1 MKILLLN
8 ENPVVSRLVSLSAK
22 KMSYDFEE
30 LNAYSENLGNYD
42 VIVVDS
48 DTPAPLKIL
57 KEKCDRLIFLAPRNQ
72 NVEDI
77 DAQILQKPF
86 LPTDFLNLLNNK
98 DANKHTS
105 IDLPMLSNDEN
116 PYADISLDLDN
127 LNLDDLPDENSLD
140 INSEGMED
148 LSFDDDAQDDNSNK
162 TLETQNLEHET
173 IKEQTQEDTQ
183 IDLDLTLEDGESEKE
198 DLSQEHTALDTEPSL
213 DELDDKNDE
222 DLEIKEDDKN
232 EEIEKQEL
240 LDDSKTNTL
249 EMQEELSESQDDNS
263 NKTLET
269 QNLEHDNLEQETIK
283 EQTQEDTQTD
293 LDLTLEDGES
303 EKEDLSQEHTALDT
317 EPSLDELDDKNDEDL
332 EIKEDDKNE
341 EIEKQELLDDS
352 KTNTLEMQEELS
364 ESQDDNSNKTLETQN
379 LEHDNLEQETIKEQT
394 QEDTQTDLDLTL
406 EDGESEKEDLSQEHT
421 ALDTEPSLDELD
433 DKNDEDLE
441 DNKELQANISDFDD
455 LPVVEEQEKEMDFDD
470 LPEDAEFL
478 GQAKDNEESE
488 EVLEEFAPVV
498 EEDVQD
504 EMDDFTSN
512 LSTQDQIKE
521 ELAQLDELDY
531 GIDSD
536 NSSKVLEDFKDEP
549 ILDDKEL
556 GTNEEEVVVPNLNIS
571 DFDTLKES
579 DIQEALGEEI
589 LEKNEEPIVS
599 DVTKDDNSEE
609 IVNELSQSIAGAI
622 TSSIKDDTLKA
633 ALKGM
638 NMNININISFKED

>member
-162 TLETQNLEHET
+162 TLETQNLEH
-173 IKEQTQEDTQ
+173 
-183 IDLDLTLEDGESEKE
+183 
-198 DLSQEHTALDTEPSL
+198 
-213 DELDDKNDE
+213 
-222 DLEIKEDDKN
+222 
-232 EEIEKQEL
+232 
-240 LDDSKTNTL
+240 
-249 EMQEELSESQDDNS
+249 
-263 NKTLET
+263 
-269 QNLEHDNLEQETIK
+269 DNLEQETIK

-293 LDLTLEDGES
+293 LDLTLEDGE
-303 EKEDLSQEHTALDT
+303 
-317 EPSLDELDDKNDEDL
+317 N
-332 EIKEDDKNE
+332 
-341 EIEKQELLDDS
+341 
-352 KTNTLEMQEELS
+352 
-364 ESQDDNSNKTLETQN
+364 
-379 LEHDNLEQETIKEQT
+379 
-394 QEDTQTDLDLTL
+394 
-406 EDGESEKEDLSQEHT
+406 EKEDLSQEHT

>member
-72 NVEDI
+72 NVDI

-98 DANKHTS
+98 DTNKHTS
-105 IDLPMLSNDEN
+105 IDLPILSNDEN

-140 INSEGMED
+140 INSEGIKD
-148 LSFDDDAQDDNSNK
+148 FSFDDDAQNDNANK
-162 TLETQNLEHET
+162 ALETQNLEDENLEQET
-173 IKEQTQEDTQ
+173 TKEQTQEDIQT
-183 IDLDLTLEDGESEKE
+183 DLDLTLEDGGSEKE

-213 DELDDKNDE
+213 DDKNDE

-232 EEIEKQEL
+232 EEIKKQEL

-249 EMQEELSESQDDNS
+249 EMQEELSETQDDNA
-263 NKTLET
+263 NETLET
-269 QNLEHDNLEQETIK
+269 QNLEDENLEQETTK
-283 EQTQEDTQTD
+283 EQTQEDIQTD
-293 LDLTLEDGES
+293 LDLTLEDG
-303 EKEDLSQEHTALDT
+303 
-317 EPSLDELDDKNDEDL
+317 
-332 EIKEDDKNE
+332 
-341 EIEKQELLDDS
+341 
-352 KTNTLEMQEELS
+352 
-364 ESQDDNSNKTLETQN
+364 
-379 LEHDNLEQETIKEQT
+379 
-394 QEDTQTDLDLTL
+394 
-406 EDGESEKEDLSQEHT
+406 GSEKEDLSQEHT

-441 DNKELQANISDFDD
+441 DDKELQANISDFYD

-470 LPEDAEFL
+470 IPEDAEFL
-478 GQAKDNEESE
+478 GQAKDSEESE
-488 EVLEEFAPVV
+488 ENLEEFSPVV

-504 EMDDFTSN
+504 EMDDFISN

-536 NSSKVLEDFKDEP
+536 NSSKVLEDFKDGP

-556 GTNEEEVVVPNLNIS
+556 GTNEEEVVVPNLNIN
-571 DFDTLKES
+571 DFDALKES

-589 LEKNEEPIVS
+589 VEKNEEPIVS
-599 DVTKDDNSEE
+599 NATKDDNSEE
-609 IVNELSQSIAGAI
+609 IVNELSQSIVGAI
-622 TSSIKDDTLKA
+622 ASSIKDDTLKA

>member
-148 LSFDDDAQDDNSNK
+148 LSFDDDAQDDNANK
-162 TLETQNLEHET
+162 TLETQNLEHDNLEQET
-173 IKEQTQEDTQ
+173 IKEQTQEDAQT
-183 IDLDLTLEDGESEKE
+183 DLDLTLEDGESEKE

-222 DLEIKEDDKN
+222 DLEIKEDGKN
-232 EEIEKQEL
+232 KEIEKQEL

-283 EQTQEDTQTD
+283 EQTQEDTQ
-293 LDLTLEDGES
+293 
-303 EKEDLSQEHTALDT
+303 
-317 EPSLDELDDKNDEDL
+317 
-332 EIKEDDKNE
+332 I
-341 EIEKQELLDDS
+341 
-352 KTNTLEMQEELS
+352 
-364 ESQDDNSNKTLETQN
+364 
-379 LEHDNLEQETIKEQT
+379 
-394 QEDTQTDLDLTL
+394 DLDLTL

-455 LPVVEEQEKEMDFDD
+455 LPEVEEQEKEMDFDD

-478 GQAKDNEESE
+478 GQAKYNEESE
-488 EVLEEFAPVV
+488 ENLEEFAPVV

-504 EMDDFTSN
+504 EIDDFASN

>member
-148 LSFDDDAQDDNSNK
+148 LSFDDDAQDDN
-162 TLETQNLEHET
+162 
-173 IKEQTQEDTQ
+173 
-183 IDLDLTLEDGESEKE
+183 
-198 DLSQEHTALDTEPSL
+198 A
-213 DELDDKNDE
+213 
-222 DLEIKEDDKN
+222 
-232 EEIEKQEL
+232 
-240 LDDSKTNTL
+240 
-249 EMQEELSESQDDNS
+249 

-283 EQTQEDTQTD
+283 EQTQEDVQTD

-394 QEDTQTDLDLTL
+394 QEDTQIDLDLTL

-488 EVLEEFAPVV
+488 EVLEEFTPVV

>member
-162 TLETQNLEHET
+162 TLETQNLEHDNLEQEA
-173 IKEQTQEDTQ
+173 IKEQTQ
-183 IDLDLTLEDGESEKE
+183 K
-198 DLSQEHTALDTEPSL
+198 
-213 DELDDKNDE
+213 
-222 DLEIKEDDKN
+222 
-232 EEIEKQEL
+232 
-240 LDDSKTNTL
+240 
-249 EMQEELSESQDDNS
+249 
-263 NKTLET
+263 
-269 QNLEHDNLEQETIK
+269 
-283 EQTQEDTQTD
+283 
-293 LDLTLEDGES
+293 
-303 EKEDLSQEHTALDT
+303 
-317 EPSLDELDDKNDEDL
+317 
-332 EIKEDDKNE
+332 
-341 EIEKQELLDDS
+341 
-352 KTNTLEMQEELS
+352 
-364 ESQDDNSNKTLETQN
+364 
-379 LEHDNLEQETIKEQT
+379 
-394 QEDTQTDLDLTL
+394 DTQTDLDLTL

-478 GQAKDNEESE
+478 GQAKYNEESE
-488 EVLEEFAPVV
+488 ENLEEFAPVV
-498 EEDVQD
+498 EEDIQD
-504 EMDDFTSN
+504 EIDDFASN

>member
-148 LSFDDDAQDDNSNK
+148 LSFDDDAQDDNVNK

-173 IKEQTQEDTQ
+173 IKKQTQED
-183 IDLDLTLEDGESEKE
+183 I
-198 DLSQEHTALDTEPSL
+198 
-213 DELDDKNDE
+213 
-222 DLEIKEDDKN
+222 
-232 EEIEKQEL
+232 
-240 LDDSKTNTL
+240 
-249 EMQEELSESQDDNS
+249 
-263 NKTLET
+263 
-269 QNLEHDNLEQETIK
+269 
-283 EQTQEDTQTD
+283 QTD
-293 LDLTLEDGES
+293 LDLTLEDGE
-303 EKEDLSQEHTALDT
+303 
-317 EPSLDELDDKNDEDL
+317 N
-332 EIKEDDKNE
+332 
-341 EIEKQELLDDS
+341 
-352 KTNTLEMQEELS
+352 
-364 ESQDDNSNKTLETQN
+364 
-379 LEHDNLEQETIKEQT
+379 
-394 QEDTQTDLDLTL
+394 
-406 EDGESEKEDLSQEHT
+406 EKEDLSQEHT

-571 DFDTLKES
+571 DFDALKES

-599 DVTKDDNSEE
+599 DATKDDNSEE

>member
-98 DANKHTS
+98 DVNKHTP

-148 LSFDDDAQDDNSNK
+148 LSFDDDAQDDNANK

-240 LDDSKTNTL
+240 LDDSKTNAL
-249 EMQEELSESQDDNS
+249 EVQEELSESQDDNS

-269 QNLEHDNLEQETIK
+269 QNLEQETIK
-283 EQTQEDTQTD
+283 EQTQEDTQ
-293 LDLTLEDGES
+293 
-303 EKEDLSQEHTALDT
+303 
-317 EPSLDELDDKNDEDL
+317 
-332 EIKEDDKNE
+332 I
-341 EIEKQELLDDS
+341 
-352 KTNTLEMQEELS
+352 
-364 ESQDDNSNKTLETQN
+364 
-379 LEHDNLEQETIKEQT
+379 
-394 QEDTQTDLDLTL
+394 DLDLTL

-455 LPVVEEQEKEMDFDD
+455 LPEVEEQEKEMDFDD
-470 LPEDAEFL
+470 LPEDVEFL
-478 GQAKDNEESE
+478 GQAKYNEESE
-488 EVLEEFAPVV
+488 ENLEEFAPVV

-504 EMDDFTSN
+504 EIDDFTSN

-571 DFDTLKES
+571 DFDALKES

-599 DVTKDDNSEE
+599 DATKDDNSEE

>member
-98 DANKHTS
+98 DVNKHTS

-162 TLETQNLEHET
+162 TLETQNLEHDNLEQET

-213 DELDDKNDE
+213 DEL
-222 DLEIKEDDKN
+222 DDKN

-283 EQTQEDTQTD
+283 EQTQEDTQ
-293 LDLTLEDGES
+293 
-303 EKEDLSQEHTALDT
+303 
-317 EPSLDELDDKNDEDL
+317 
-332 EIKEDDKNE
+332 I
-341 EIEKQELLDDS
+341 
-352 KTNTLEMQEELS
+352 
-364 ESQDDNSNKTLETQN
+364 
-379 LEHDNLEQETIKEQT
+379 
-394 QEDTQTDLDLTL
+394 DLDLTL

-455 LPVVEEQEKEMDFDD
+455 LPEVEEQEKEMDFDD

-478 GQAKDNEESE
+478 GQAKYNEESE
-488 EVLEEFAPVV
+488 ENLEEFAPVV

-504 EMDDFTSN
+504 EIDDFASN

>member
-86 LPTDFLNLLNNK
+86 LPTDFLNLLNK
-98 DANKHTS
+98 DTNKHTS

-140 INSEGMED
+140 INSDGMED
-148 LSFDDDAQDDNSNK
+148 LSFDDDAQDDNANE
-162 TLETQNLEHET
+162 TLETQNLEDENLEQEAT
-173 IKEQTQEDTQ
+173 KEQTQEDIQT
-183 IDLDLTLEDGESEKE
+183 DLDLTLEDGGSEKE

-232 EEIEKQEL
+232 EEIKKQEL
-240 LDDSKTNTL
+240 LNDSKANTL
-249 EMQEELSESQDDNS
+249 EMQEELNESQDDNA
-263 NKTLET
+263 NETLET
-269 QNLEHDNLEQETIK
+269 QNLEDENLEQETTK
-283 EQTQEDTQTD
+283 EQNQEDIQTD
-293 LDLTLEDGES
+293 LDLTLEDG
-303 EKEDLSQEHTALDT
+303 
-317 EPSLDELDDKNDEDL
+317 
-332 EIKEDDKNE
+332 
-341 EIEKQELLDDS
+341 
-352 KTNTLEMQEELS
+352 
-364 ESQDDNSNKTLETQN
+364 
-379 LEHDNLEQETIKEQT
+379 
-394 QEDTQTDLDLTL
+394 
-406 EDGESEKEDLSQEHT
+406 GSEKEDLSQEHT

-470 LPEDAEFL
+470 IPEDAEFL

-504 EMDDFTSN
+504 EMDDFISN

-549 ILDDKEL
+549 ILDDTEL

-571 DFDTLKES
+571 DFDALKES

-589 LEKNEEPIVS
+589 VEKNEEPIVS
-599 DVTKDDNSEE
+599 NATKDDNSEE
-609 IVNELSQSIAGAI
+609 IVNELSQSIVGAI

>member
-222 DLEIKEDDKN
+222 DLE
-232 EEIEKQEL
+232 
-240 LDDSKTNTL
+240 
-249 EMQEELSESQDDNS
+249 
-263 NKTLET
+263 
-269 QNLEHDNLEQETIK
+269 
-283 EQTQEDTQTD
+283 
-293 LDLTLEDGES
+293 
-303 EKEDLSQEHTALDT
+303 
-317 EPSLDELDDKNDEDL
+317 
-332 EIKEDDKNE
+332 
-341 EIEKQELLDDS
+341 
-352 KTNTLEMQEELS
+352 
-364 ESQDDNSNKTLETQN
+364 
-379 LEHDNLEQETIKEQT
+379 
-394 QEDTQTDLDLTL
+394 
-406 EDGESEKEDLSQEHT
+406 
-421 ALDTEPSLDELD
+421 
-433 DKNDEDLE
+433 

-455 LPVVEEQEKEMDFDD
+455 LPEVEEQEKEMDFDD

-478 GQAKDNEESE
+478 GQAKYNEESE
-488 EVLEEFAPVV
+488 ENLEEFAPVV

-504 EMDDFTSN
+504 EIDDFASN

>member
-98 DANKHTS
+98 DVNKHTP

-148 LSFDDDAQDDNSNK
+148 LSFDDDAQDDNANK

-222 DLEIKEDDKN
+222 DLE
-232 EEIEKQEL
+232 
-240 LDDSKTNTL
+240 
-249 EMQEELSESQDDNS
+249 
-263 NKTLET
+263 
-269 QNLEHDNLEQETIK
+269 
-283 EQTQEDTQTD
+283 
-293 LDLTLEDGES
+293 
-303 EKEDLSQEHTALDT
+303 
-317 EPSLDELDDKNDEDL
+317 
-332 EIKEDDKNE
+332 
-341 EIEKQELLDDS
+341 
-352 KTNTLEMQEELS
+352 
-364 ESQDDNSNKTLETQN
+364 
-379 LEHDNLEQETIKEQT
+379 
-394 QEDTQTDLDLTL
+394 
-406 EDGESEKEDLSQEHT
+406 
-421 ALDTEPSLDELD
+421 
-433 DKNDEDLE
+433 

-455 LPVVEEQEKEMDFDD
+455 LPEVEEQEKEMDFDDLPEVEEQEKEMDFDD

-478 GQAKDNEESE
+478 GQAKYNEESE
-488 EVLEEFAPVV
+488 ENLEEFAPVV

-504 EMDDFTSN
+504 EIDDFTSN

-571 DFDTLKES
+571 DFDALKES

-599 DVTKDDNSEE
+599 DATKDDNSEE

>member
-148 LSFDDDAQDDNSNK
+148 LSFDDDAQDDNANK
-162 TLETQNLEHET
+162 TLETQNLEHDNLEQET

-183 IDLDLTLEDGESEKE
+183 TDLDLTLEDDESEKE

-269 QNLEHDNLEQETIK
+269 QNLKHDNLEQETIK
-283 EQTQEDTQTD
+283 EQTQEDTQ
-293 LDLTLEDGES
+293 
-303 EKEDLSQEHTALDT
+303 
-317 EPSLDELDDKNDEDL
+317 
-332 EIKEDDKNE
+332 I
-341 EIEKQELLDDS
+341 
-352 KTNTLEMQEELS
+352 
-364 ESQDDNSNKTLETQN
+364 
-379 LEHDNLEQETIKEQT
+379 
-394 QEDTQTDLDLTL
+394 DLDLTL

-455 LPVVEEQEKEMDFDD
+455 LP
-470 LPEDAEFL
+470 EDAEFL
-478 GQAKDNEESE
+478 GQAKYNEESE
-488 EVLEEFAPVV
+488 ENLEEFAPVV

-504 EMDDFTSN
+504 EIDDFASN

>member
-162 TLETQNLEHET
+162 TLETQNLEHDNLEQET

-269 QNLEHDNLEQETIK
+269 QNLEHGNLEQETIK
-283 EQTQEDTQTD
+283 EQTQEDTQ
-293 LDLTLEDGES
+293 
-303 EKEDLSQEHTALDT
+303 
-317 EPSLDELDDKNDEDL
+317 
-332 EIKEDDKNE
+332 I
-341 EIEKQELLDDS
+341 
-352 KTNTLEMQEELS
+352 
-364 ESQDDNSNKTLETQN
+364 
-379 LEHDNLEQETIKEQT
+379 
-394 QEDTQTDLDLTL
+394 DLDLTL

-455 LPVVEEQEKEMDFDD
+455 LPEVEEQEKEMDFDDLPEVEEQEKEMDFDD

-478 GQAKDNEESE
+478 GQAKYNEESE
-488 EVLEEFAPVV
+488 ENLEEFAPVV

-504 EMDDFTSN
+504 EIDDFASN

>member
-162 TLETQNLEHET
+162 TLETQNLEH
-173 IKEQTQEDTQ
+173 
-183 IDLDLTLEDGESEKE
+183 
-198 DLSQEHTALDTEPSL
+198 
-213 DELDDKNDE
+213 
-222 DLEIKEDDKN
+222 
-232 EEIEKQEL
+232 
-240 LDDSKTNTL
+240 
-249 EMQEELSESQDDNS
+249 
-263 NKTLET
+263 
-269 QNLEHDNLEQETIK
+269 DNLEQETIK
-283 EQTQEDTQTD
+283 EQTQEDTQ
-293 LDLTLEDGES
+293 
-303 EKEDLSQEHTALDT
+303 
-317 EPSLDELDDKNDEDL
+317 
-332 EIKEDDKNE
+332 I
-341 EIEKQELLDDS
+341 
-352 KTNTLEMQEELS
+352 
-364 ESQDDNSNKTLETQN
+364 
-379 LEHDNLEQETIKEQT
+379 
-394 QEDTQTDLDLTL
+394 DLDLTL

-455 LPVVEEQEKEMDFDD
+455 LPEVEEQEKEMDFDD

-478 GQAKDNEESE
+478 GQAKYNEESE
-488 EVLEEFAPVV
+488 ENLEEFAPVV

-504 EMDDFTSN
+504 EIDDFASN

>member
-162 TLETQNLEHET
+162 TLEAQNLEHDNLEQET

-183 IDLDLTLEDGESEKE
+183 TDLDLTLEDGESEKE
-198 DLSQEHTALDTEPSL
+198 DLSQEHTALDAEPSL

-269 QNLEHDNLEQETIK
+269 QNLEH
-283 EQTQEDTQTD
+283 
-293 LDLTLEDGES
+293 G
-303 EKEDLSQEHTALDT
+303 
-317 EPSLDELDDKNDEDL
+317 
-332 EIKEDDKNE
+332 
-341 EIEKQELLDDS
+341 
-352 KTNTLEMQEELS
+352 
-364 ESQDDNSNKTLETQN
+364 
-379 LEHDNLEQETIKEQT
+379 NLEQETIKEQT

-589 LEKNEEPIVS
+589 LEKNEEPIVIS

>member
-148 LSFDDDAQDDNSNK
+148 LSFDDDAQDDN
-162 TLETQNLEHET
+162 
-173 IKEQTQEDTQ
+173 
-183 IDLDLTLEDGESEKE
+183 
-198 DLSQEHTALDTEPSL
+198 A
-213 DELDDKNDE
+213 
-222 DLEIKEDDKN
+222 
-232 EEIEKQEL
+232 
-240 LDDSKTNTL
+240 
-249 EMQEELSESQDDNS
+249 

-283 EQTQEDTQTD
+283 EQTQEDTQ
-293 LDLTLEDGES
+293 
-303 EKEDLSQEHTALDT
+303 
-317 EPSLDELDDKNDEDL
+317 
-332 EIKEDDKNE
+332 I
-341 EIEKQELLDDS
+341 
-352 KTNTLEMQEELS
+352 
-364 ESQDDNSNKTLETQN
+364 
-379 LEHDNLEQETIKEQT
+379 
-394 QEDTQTDLDLTL
+394 DLDLTL

-455 LPVVEEQEKEMDFDD
+455 LPEVEEQEKEMDFDD

-478 GQAKDNEESE
+478 GQAKYNEESE
-488 EVLEEFAPVV
+488 ENLEEFAPVV
-498 EEDVQD
+498 EEDIQD
-504 EMDDFTSN
+504 EIDDFASN

>member
-8 ENPVVSRLVSLSAK
+8 ENPVVSRLISLSAK

-98 DANKHTS
+98 DVNKHTPV
-105 IDLPMLSNDEN
+105 DLPMLSNDEN

-140 INSEGMED
+140 INSDGMED
-148 LSFDDDAQDDNSNK
+148 LSFDDDAQDDNANK
-162 TLETQNLEHET
+162 TLETQNLEHENLEQEAT
-173 IKEQTQEDTQ
+173 KEQIQEDTQ
-183 IDLDLTLEDGESEKE
+183 TDLDLTLEDNKNKKE

-249 EMQEELSESQDDNS
+249 KMQEELSESQDDNA

-269 QNLEHDNLEQETIK
+269 QNLEHENLEQEATK
-283 EQTQEDTQTD
+283 EQTQEDIQTD
-293 LDLTLEDGES
+293 LDLTLEDSKS
-303 EKEDLSQEHTALDT
+303 EKEDLSQEHTALD
-317 EPSLDELDDKNDEDL
+317 
-332 EIKEDDKNE
+332 
-341 EIEKQELLDDS
+341 
-352 KTNTLEMQEELS
+352 
-364 ESQDDNSNKTLETQN
+364 
-379 LEHDNLEQETIKEQT
+379 
-394 QEDTQTDLDLTL
+394 
-406 EDGESEKEDLSQEHT
+406 
-421 ALDTEPSLDELD
+421 AEPSLDELD

-589 LEKNEEPIVS
+589 LEKNEEPIVIS

>member
-162 TLETQNLEHET
+162 TLE
-173 IKEQTQEDTQ
+173 
-183 IDLDLTLEDGESEKE
+183 
-198 DLSQEHTALDTEPSL
+198 A
-213 DELDDKNDE
+213 
-222 DLEIKEDDKN
+222 
-232 EEIEKQEL
+232 
-240 LDDSKTNTL
+240 
-249 EMQEELSESQDDNS
+249 
-263 NKTLET
+263 

-303 EKEDLSQEHTALDT
+303 EKEDLSQEHTALD
-317 EPSLDELDDKNDEDL
+317 
-332 EIKEDDKNE
+332 
-341 EIEKQELLDDS
+341 
-352 KTNTLEMQEELS
+352 
-364 ESQDDNSNKTLETQN
+364 
-379 LEHDNLEQETIKEQT
+379 
-394 QEDTQTDLDLTL
+394 
-406 EDGESEKEDLSQEHT
+406 
-421 ALDTEPSLDELD
+421 AEPSLDELD

>member
-148 LSFDDDAQDDNSNK
+148 LSFDDDAQDDN
-162 TLETQNLEHET
+162 
-173 IKEQTQEDTQ
+173 
-183 IDLDLTLEDGESEKE
+183 
-198 DLSQEHTALDTEPSL
+198 A
-213 DELDDKNDE
+213 
-222 DLEIKEDDKN
+222 
-232 EEIEKQEL
+232 
-240 LDDSKTNTL
+240 
-249 EMQEELSESQDDNS
+249 

-283 EQTQEDTQTD
+283 EQTQEDTQ
-293 LDLTLEDGES
+293 
-303 EKEDLSQEHTALDT
+303 
-317 EPSLDELDDKNDEDL
+317 
-332 EIKEDDKNE
+332 I
-341 EIEKQELLDDS
+341 
-352 KTNTLEMQEELS
+352 
-364 ESQDDNSNKTLETQN
+364 
-379 LEHDNLEQETIKEQT
+379 
-394 QEDTQTDLDLTL
+394 DLDLTL

-478 GQAKDNEESE
+478 GQVKDNEESE
-488 EVLEEFAPVV
+488 EVLEEFTPVV

-549 ILDDKEL
+549 ILNDKEL

>member
-98 DANKHTS
+98 DVNKHAP

-140 INSEGMED
+140 INSDGMED
-148 LSFDDDAQDDNSNK
+148 LSFDDDVQDDNANK
-162 TLETQNLEHET
+162 TLETQNLEDENLEQEA
-173 IKEQTQEDTQ
+173 IKEQTQED
-183 IDLDLTLEDGESEKE
+183 I
-198 DLSQEHTALDTEPSL
+198 
-213 DELDDKNDE
+213 
-222 DLEIKEDDKN
+222 
-232 EEIEKQEL
+232 
-240 LDDSKTNTL
+240 
-249 EMQEELSESQDDNS
+249 
-263 NKTLET
+263 
-269 QNLEHDNLEQETIK
+269 
-283 EQTQEDTQTD
+283 QTD

-317 EPSLDELDDKNDEDL
+317 EPSLDDKNDEDL

-341 EIEKQELLDDS
+341 EIEKQELLNDS
-352 KTNTLEMQEELS
+352 KTNTLEMQEELNA
-364 ESQDDNSNKTLETQN
+364 QNDNANKALETQN
-379 LEHDNLEQETIKEQT
+379 LEDENLEQETTKEQT
-394 QEDTQTDLDLTL
+394 QEDIQTDLDLTL

-421 ALDTEPSLDELD
+421 ALDSEPSIDELD

-455 LPVVEEQEKEMDFDD
+455 LPMVEEQEKEMDFDD
-470 LPEDAEFL
+470 IPEDAEFL

-488 EVLEEFAPVV
+488 ENLEEFAPVV

-504 EMDDFTSN
+504 EMDDFISN

-536 NSSKVLEDFKDEP
+536 NSSKILEDFKDEP

-571 DFDTLKES
+571 DFDALKES

-589 LEKNEEPIVS
+589 VEKNEEPIVS
-599 DVTKDDNSEE
+599 DATKDDNSEE

>member
-162 TLETQNLEHET
+162 TLETQNLEHDNLEQEA
-173 IKEQTQEDTQ
+173 IKEQTQ
-183 IDLDLTLEDGESEKE
+183 K
-198 DLSQEHTALDTEPSL
+198 
-213 DELDDKNDE
+213 
-222 DLEIKEDDKN
+222 
-232 EEIEKQEL
+232 
-240 LDDSKTNTL
+240 
-249 EMQEELSESQDDNS
+249 
-263 NKTLET
+263 
-269 QNLEHDNLEQETIK
+269 
-283 EQTQEDTQTD
+283 DTQTD

-379 LEHDNLEQETIKEQT
+379 LEHDNLEQEAIKEQT
-394 QEDTQTDLDLTL
+394 QKDTQTDLDLTL

-478 GQAKDNEESE
+478 GQAKYNEESE
-488 EVLEEFAPVV
+488 ENLEEFAPVV
-498 EEDVQD
+498 EEDIQD
-504 EMDDFTSN
+504 EIDDFASN

>member
-173 IKEQTQEDTQ
+173 IKEQTQEDIQT
-183 IDLDLTLEDGESEKE
+183 DLDLTLEDGENEKE

-283 EQTQEDTQTD
+283 EQTQEDTQID

-303 EKEDLSQEHTALDT
+303 EKEDLSQEHTALD
-317 EPSLDELDDKNDEDL
+317 
-332 EIKEDDKNE
+332 
-341 EIEKQELLDDS
+341 
-352 KTNTLEMQEELS
+352 
-364 ESQDDNSNKTLETQN
+364 
-379 LEHDNLEQETIKEQT
+379 
-394 QEDTQTDLDLTL
+394 
-406 EDGESEKEDLSQEHT
+406 
-421 ALDTEPSLDELD
+421 AEPSLDELD

-455 LPVVEEQEKEMDFDD
+455 LPEVEEQEKEMDFDD

-478 GQAKDNEESE
+478 GQAKYNEESE
-488 EVLEEFAPVV
+488 ENLEEFAPVV

-504 EMDDFTSN
+504 EIDDFASN

>member
-72 NVEDI
+72 NVDI

-98 DANKHTS
+98 DTNKHTS
-105 IDLPMLSNDEN
+105 IDLPILSNDEN

-140 INSEGMED
+140 INSDGMED
-148 LSFDDDAQDDNSNK
+148 LSFDDDAQDDNANE
-162 TLETQNLEHET
+162 TLETQNLEDENLEQEAT
-173 IKEQTQEDTQ
+173 KEQTQEDIQT
-183 IDLDLTLEDGESEKE
+183 DLDLTLEDGGIEKE

-232 EEIEKQEL
+232 EEIKKQEL
-240 LDDSKTNTL
+240 LNDSKANTL
-249 EMQEELSESQDDNS
+249 EMQEELNESQDDNA
-263 NKTLET
+263 NETLET
-269 QNLEHDNLEQETIK
+269 QNLEDENLEQETTK
-283 EQTQEDTQTD
+283 EQNQEDIQTD
-293 LDLTLEDGES
+293 LDLTLEDGGS

-317 EPSLDELDDKNDEDL
+317 EPSLD
-332 EIKEDDKNE
+332 
-341 EIEKQELLDDS
+341 
-352 KTNTLEMQEELS
+352 
-364 ESQDDNSNKTLETQN
+364 
-379 LEHDNLEQETIKEQT
+379 
-394 QEDTQTDLDLTL
+394 
-406 EDGESEKEDLSQEHT
+406 G
-421 ALDTEPSLDELD
+421 LD

-488 EVLEEFAPVV
+488 ENLEEFAPVV

-504 EMDDFTSN
+504 EMDDFISN

-571 DFDTLKES
+571 DFDALKES

-599 DVTKDDNSEE
+599 NATKDDNSEE
-609 IVNELSQSIAGAI
+609 IVNELSQSIVGAI

>member
-148 LSFDDDAQDDNSNK
+148 LSFDDDAQDDNANK

-269 QNLEHDNLEQETIK
+269 QNLETQNLEQETIK
-283 EQTQEDTQTD
+283 EQTQEDTQ
-293 LDLTLEDGES
+293 
-303 EKEDLSQEHTALDT
+303 
-317 EPSLDELDDKNDEDL
+317 
-332 EIKEDDKNE
+332 I
-341 EIEKQELLDDS
+341 
-352 KTNTLEMQEELS
+352 
-364 ESQDDNSNKTLETQN
+364 
-379 LEHDNLEQETIKEQT
+379 
-394 QEDTQTDLDLTL
+394 DLDLTL

-455 LPVVEEQEKEMDFDD
+455 LPEVEEQEKEMDFDD

-478 GQAKDNEESE
+478 GQAKYNEESE
-488 EVLEEFAPVV
+488 ENLEEFAPVV
-498 EEDVQD
+498 EEDIQD
-504 EMDDFTSN
+504 EIDDFASN

>member
-98 DANKHTS
+98 DANKHTP

-148 LSFDDDAQDDNSNK
+148 LSFDDAQDDNV
-162 TLETQNLEHET
+162 
-173 IKEQTQEDTQ
+173 
-183 IDLDLTLEDGESEKE
+183 
-198 DLSQEHTALDTEPSL
+198 
-213 DELDDKNDE
+213 
-222 DLEIKEDDKN
+222 
-232 EEIEKQEL
+232 
-240 LDDSKTNTL
+240 
-249 EMQEELSESQDDNS
+249 

-283 EQTQEDTQTD
+283 EQTQEDIQTD
-293 LDLTLEDGES
+293 LDLTLEDGE
-303 EKEDLSQEHTALDT
+303 
-317 EPSLDELDDKNDEDL
+317 N
-332 EIKEDDKNE
+332 
-341 EIEKQELLDDS
+341 
-352 KTNTLEMQEELS
+352 
-364 ESQDDNSNKTLETQN
+364 
-379 LEHDNLEQETIKEQT
+379 
-394 QEDTQTDLDLTL
+394 
-406 EDGESEKEDLSQEHT
+406 EKEDLSQEHT

-571 DFDTLKES
+571 DFDALKES

-599 DVTKDDNSEE
+599 DATKDDNSEE

>member
-8 ENPVVSRLVSLSAK
+8 ENPVVSRLVGLSAK

-72 NVEDI
+72 NVDI

-98 DANKHTS
+98 DANKHAS

-148 LSFDDDAQDDNSNK
+148 LSFDDAQDDNANK
-162 TLETQNLEHET
+162 TLETQNLEDESLEQET
-173 IKEQTQEDTQ
+173 TKEQTQEDTQ

-222 DLEIKEDDKN
+222 DLE
-232 EEIEKQEL
+232 
-240 LDDSKTNTL
+240 
-249 EMQEELSESQDDNS
+249 
-263 NKTLET
+263 
-269 QNLEHDNLEQETIK
+269 
-283 EQTQEDTQTD
+283 
-293 LDLTLEDGES
+293 
-303 EKEDLSQEHTALDT
+303 
-317 EPSLDELDDKNDEDL
+317 
-332 EIKEDDKNE
+332 
-341 EIEKQELLDDS
+341 
-352 KTNTLEMQEELS
+352 
-364 ESQDDNSNKTLETQN
+364 
-379 LEHDNLEQETIKEQT
+379 
-394 QEDTQTDLDLTL
+394 
-406 EDGESEKEDLSQEHT
+406 
-421 ALDTEPSLDELD
+421 
-433 DKNDEDLE
+433 
-441 DNKELQANISDFDD
+441 DNKELQVNISDFDD
-455 LPVVEEQEKEMDFDD
+455 LLVVEEQEKEMDFDD

-488 EVLEEFAPVV
+488 EILEEFAPVV
-498 EEDVQD
+498 EDIQD

-571 DFDTLKES
+571 DFDALKES
-579 DIQEALGEEI
+579 DIQEALREEI
-589 LEKNEEPIVS
+589 LEKNEESIVS
-599 DVTKDDNSEE
+599 DATKDDSSEE

-638 NMNININISFKED
+638 NINININISFKED

>member
-1 MKILLLN
+1 MMKILLLN

-98 DANKHTS
+98 DVNKHTP

-148 LSFDDDAQDDNSNK
+148 LSFDDDAQDDNANK
-162 TLETQNLEHET
+162 TLETQ
-173 IKEQTQEDTQ
+173 
-183 IDLDLTLEDGESEKE
+183 
-198 DLSQEHTALDTEPSL
+198 
-213 DELDDKNDE
+213 
-222 DLEIKEDDKN
+222 
-232 EEIEKQEL
+232 
-240 LDDSKTNTL
+240 
-249 EMQEELSESQDDNS
+249 
-263 NKTLET
+263 
-269 QNLEHDNLEQETIK
+269 NLEQETIK

-364 ESQDDNSNKTLETQN
+364 ESQDDNANKTLETQ
-379 LEHDNLEQETIKEQT
+379 NLEQETIKEQT

>member
-105 IDLPMLSNDEN
+105 IDLPILSNDEN

-148 LSFDDDAQDDNSNK
+148 LSFDDDAQDDNANK
-162 TLETQNLEHET
+162 ALETQNLEDENLEQET
-173 IKEQTQEDTQ
+173 TKEQTQEDIQT
-183 IDLDLTLEDGESEKE
+183 DLDLTLEDGGSQKE

-269 QNLEHDNLEQETIK
+269 QNLEHDNLEQE
-283 EQTQEDTQTD
+283 
-293 LDLTLEDGES
+293 
-303 EKEDLSQEHTALDT
+303 A
-317 EPSLDELDDKNDEDL
+317 
-332 EIKEDDKNE
+332 
-341 EIEKQELLDDS
+341 
-352 KTNTLEMQEELS
+352 
-364 ESQDDNSNKTLETQN
+364 
-379 LEHDNLEQETIKEQT
+379 IKEQT

-478 GQAKDNEESE
+478 GQAKDSEESE

-571 DFDTLKES
+571 DFDALKES

-599 DVTKDDNSEE
+599 DATKDDNSEE

>member
-98 DANKHTS
+98 DVNKHTP

-140 INSEGMED
+140 INSEGVKD
-148 LSFDDDAQDDNSNK
+148 LSFDDDVQDDNANK
-162 TLETQNLEHET
+162 TLETQNLEDENLEQEA
-173 IKEQTQEDTQ
+173 IKEQTQEDIQT
-183 IDLDLTLEDGESEKE
+183 DLDLTLEDSKSEKE
-198 DLSQEHTALDTEPSL
+198 DLSQEHTALDTEPS
-213 DELDDKNDE
+213 LDDKNDE

-240 LDDSKTNTL
+240 LNDSKTNTL
-249 EMQEELSESQDDNS
+249 EMQEELNAQDDNA

-269 QNLEHDNLEQETIK
+269 QNLEDENLEQEAIK
-283 EQTQEDTQTD
+283 EQTQEDIQTD
-293 LDLTLEDGES
+293 LDLTLEDRES
-303 EKEDLSQEHTALDT
+303 EKEDLSQEHTALDS
-317 EPSLDELDDKNDEDL
+317 EPS
-332 EIKEDDKNE
+332 I
-341 EIEKQELLDDS
+341 
-352 KTNTLEMQEELS
+352 
-364 ESQDDNSNKTLETQN
+364 
-379 LEHDNLEQETIKEQT
+379 
-394 QEDTQTDLDLTL
+394 
-406 EDGESEKEDLSQEHT
+406 
-421 ALDTEPSLDELD
+421 DELD

-455 LPVVEEQEKEMDFDD
+455 LPMVEEQEKEMDFDD

-488 EVLEEFAPVV
+488 EILEEFTPVV

-504 EMDDFTSN
+504 EMDDFISN

-536 NSSKVLEDFKDEP
+536 NSSKILEDFKDEP

-571 DFDTLKES
+571 DFDALKES

-589 LEKNEEPIVS
+589 VEKNEEPIVS
-599 DVTKDDNSEE
+599 NATKDDNSEE
-609 IVNELSQSIAGAI
+609 IVNELSQSIVGAI

>member
-42 VIVVDS
+42 VIIVDS

-72 NVEDI
+72 NIDI

-98 DANKHTS
+98 DVNKHTS

-140 INSEGMED
+140 INSEGIKD
-148 LSFDDDAQDDNSNK
+148 LSFDDDAQDDNANK
-162 TLETQNLEHET
+162 TLETQNLE
-173 IKEQTQEDTQ
+173 
-183 IDLDLTLEDGESEKE
+183 
-198 DLSQEHTALDTEPSL
+198 
-213 DELDDKNDE
+213 DE
-222 DLEIKEDDKN
+222 
-232 EEIEKQEL
+232 
-240 LDDSKTNTL
+240 
-249 EMQEELSESQDDNS
+249 
-263 NKTLET
+263 
-269 QNLEHDNLEQETIK
+269 NLEQETTK

-293 LDLTLEDGES
+293 LDLTLEDDES
-303 EKEDLSQEHTALDT
+303 QKEDLSQEHTVLDT
-317 EPSLDELDDKNDEDL
+317 ES
-332 EIKEDDKNE
+332 
-341 EIEKQELLDDS
+341 
-352 KTNTLEMQEELS
+352 
-364 ESQDDNSNKTLETQN
+364 
-379 LEHDNLEQETIKEQT
+379 
-394 QEDTQTDLDLTL
+394 
-406 EDGESEKEDLSQEHT
+406 
-421 ALDTEPSLDELD
+421 SLDELD

-478 GQAKDNEESE
+478 GQAKDNKESE
-488 EVLEEFAPVV
+488 EILEEFAPVV

-556 GTNEEEVVVPNLNIS
+556 GTNEEEVVVPNLNIN
-571 DFDTLKES
+571 DFDALKES

-599 DVTKDDNSEE
+599 DATKDDNSEE